1 MYSTSSF
8 GAASV
13 AGNVS
18 PQSSRENSPGP
29 YRKNIGSYS
38 AFGAACA
45 AGTHPFNHLRDI
57 GTDPIK
63 YIPKNSLNKR
73 IGLATIG
80 TTLGAL
86 GLAGL
91 IKMWKNYQS
100 NNKFNKNSQLARLH

>member
-29 YRKNIGSYS
+29 YRKNIGSY
-38 AFGAACA
+38 
-45 AGTHPFNHLRDI
+45 THPFKNLRDI

-63 YIPKNSLNKR
+63 FIPKNSLNKR
-73 IGLATIG
+73 IGLASI
-80 TTLGAL
+80 GAL

>member
-1 MYSTSSF
+1 MYST
-8 GAASV
+8 
-13 AGNVS
+13 NVS

-29 YRKNIGSYS
+29 YKKNIGSY
-38 AFGAACA
+38 
-45 AGTHPFNHLRDI
+45 THPFKHLRDI

-73 IGLATIG
+73 IGLASI
-80 TTLGAL
+80 GAL

>member
-29 YRKNIGSYS
+29 YRKNIGSY
-38 AFGAACA
+38 
-45 AGTHPFNHLRDI
+45 THPFNHLRDI

-73 IGLATIG
+73 IGLASI
-80 TTLGAL
+80 GAL

>member
-1 MYSTSSF
+1 MYST
-8 GAASV
+8 
-13 AGNVS
+13 NVS

-29 YRKNIGSYS
+29 YRKNIGSYI
-38 AFGAACA
+38 
-45 AGTHPFNHLRDI
+45 HPFKHLRDI

>member
-1 MYSTSSF
+1 MYST
-8 GAASV
+8 
-13 AGNVS
+13 NVS

-29 YRKNIGSYS
+29 YRKNISSY
-38 AFGAACA
+38 
-45 AGTHPFNHLRDI
+45 THPFKHLRDI

-73 IGLATIG
+73 IGLASI
-80 TTLGAL
+80 GAL

>member
-1 MYSTSSF
+1 MYST
-8 GAASV
+8 
-13 AGNVS
+13 NVS

-38 AFGAACA
+38 AFSAACA
-45 AGTHPFNHLRDI
+45 TGTHPFKHLRDI
-57 GTDPIK
+57 GTDPINIPA
-63 YIPKNSLNKR
+63 IPKNSLNKR
-73 IGLATIG
+73 IGLASI
-80 TTLGAL
+80 GAL

>member
-1 MYSTSSF
+1 MYST
-8 GAASV
+8 
-13 AGNVS
+13 NVS

-29 YRKNIGSYS
+29 YRKNIGSY
-38 AFGAACA
+38 
-45 AGTHPFNHLRDI
+45 THPFKHLRDI

-63 YIPKNSLNKR
+63 FIPKNSLNKR
-73 IGLATIG
+73 IGLASI
-80 TTLGAL
+80 GAL

>member
-1 MYSTSSF
+1 MYST
-8 GAASV
+8 
-13 AGNVS
+13 NVS

-29 YRKNIGSYS
+29 YRKNIGSY
-38 AFGAACA
+38 
-45 AGTHPFNHLRDI
+45 THPFKHLRDI

-73 IGLATIG
+73 IGLASI
-80 TTLGAL
+80 GAL

-91 IKMWKNYQS
+91 IKMWKNYKS